1 VNVGD
6 LPDRAR
12 AVIIGAGIMGSA
24 LAHHLA
30 LQGWRDLV
38 IVDQGPFPNTGG
50 STGHSSA
57 MNWLPE
63 QTRLL
68 TAAATDSVRQF
79 KELGVHKTVGGLD
92 LARTP
97 ERLADFRRRLGA
109 IRTWG
114 DFEAELISPGQVRE
128 LVPYLDA
135 SMILGALYLPQTG
148 VVDAI
153 RGAALMR
160 EAATASGALQA
171 VPHTEV
177 TGLEVD
183 GGRIVGVQTARG
195 SIRTTT
201 VVICCGVW
209 SSRIARM
216 AGATIPFQPGV
227 SQLVSVGPIAAFAD
241 LPGEISFPV
250 IRDSDPKIYARR
262 VGGDMELGSAGHRP
276 ILVDPDDIPSLEEA
290 TLTPTELPF
299 TPDDFDPALEAAL
312 QLFPSL
318 LDDPQAG
325 IRYAIN
331 GLVSLCA
338 DGLPIIGRQPE
349 VEGLWSANRID
360 IKMAPAVARVL
371 ATWLVEGVP
380 EAALNPY
387 DLARFLPHERTPTH
401 VRARAAEWWSRNYEM
416 VHPAREFTANRN
428 VRLSPYHDRLVELGG
443 VFHEQAGWE
452 VAKWYGA
459 NAPLLASYGD
469 RVLPR
474 THEWDARLW
483 SPIAHAEHLAMR
495 DGAGLEDRT
504 AQAVFEVSGP
514 SAAAWLDRLAVS
526 PIDPEAG
533 SCVRTWLLDPG
544 GGVVTELTIVG
555 LAADRFLLLSPA
567 IGEARDRAWLTRQLP
582 ATGVALVDRASGR
595 CSVGLWGPR
604 ATELLV
610 AAAPEERGLAAVA
623 DGVARRADIGGVPAL
638 VVRTGRPDGL
648 AWELHAPAAMGRRL
662 WDRLRAA
669 GQPLGPA
676 PFGAVP
682 IGALASGTTTRLE
695 AGLRSRALDI
705 VGGYDFVEAGLAP
718 EAVKAADF
726 IGRGPL
732 LERIGRP
739 PVARLCT
746 LAVDDHAPTG
756 GERRFMV
763 GLEPITSAEG
773 AVLVDGKGRRS
784 YVTSAG
790 SAPTLGRHLLNA
802 YLPAEQAVPG
812 TRLAVESFGV
822 RYPVSV
828 LSASATPLTPPWS
841 GTVPERTLSPA

>member
-1 VNVGD
+1 VIVAD

-12 AVIIGAGIMGSA
+12 AVIIGGGIMGSA

-30 LQGWRDLV
+30 LQGWTDLV
-38 IVDQGPFPNTGG
+38 LVDQGPFPNTGG

-97 ERLADFRRRLGA
+97 ERLADFRRRVGA

-114 DFEAELISPGQVRE
+114 DFEAQLISPAEVRE
-128 LVPYLDA
+128 LVPYLDE
-135 SMILGALYLPQTG
+135 SVILGALYLPQTG

-160 EAATASGALQA
+160 EAAIASGALQA
-171 VPHTEV
+171 FPLTEV
-177 TGLEVD
+177 TGLDVER
-183 GGRIVGVQTARG
+183 GRISGVQTARG
-195 SIRTTT
+195 GILTTT
-201 VVICCGVW
+201 VIICCGVW

-227 SQLVSVGPIAAFAD
+227 SQLVSVGPIADFAD

-250 IRDSDPKIYARR
+250 IRDSDPRIYARR

-299 TPDDFDPALEAAL
+299 TADDFDPALEAAL
-312 QLFPSL
+312 QLFPTL
-318 LDDPQAG
+318 FEDARAG

-360 IKMAPAVARVL
+360 IKMAPAVARIL
-371 ATWLVEGVP
+371 ATWLVKGIP
-380 EAALNPY
+380 EAALSPY

-401 VRARAAEWWSRNYEM
+401 VRARATEWWSRNYEM
-416 VHPAREFTANRN
+416 VHPAREFTANRDL
-428 VRLSPYHDRLVELGG
+428 RLSPWHDRLVELGA

-459 NAPLLASYGD
+459 NAPLVTTYGD

-495 DGAGLEDRT
+495 EGAGLEDRT
-504 AQAVFEVSGP
+504 AQTVLEVTGP
-514 SAAAWLDRLAVS
+514 GAAGWLDGLAVS
-526 PIDPEAG
+526 PIEAEPG
-533 SCVRTWLLDPG
+533 RCIRTWLLDPA
-544 GGVVTELTIVG
+544 GGVVTELTIAG
-555 LAADRFLLLSPA
+555 LAPDRWLVLSPA
-567 IGEARDRAWLTRQLP
+567 IGEARDRAWLLRHLP
-582 ATGVALVDRASGR
+582 ATGAELVDRVSGR

-604 ATELLV
+604 ATELLL
-610 AAAPEERGLAAVA
+610 AATAGERGIAAVVEGA
-623 DGVARRADIGGVPAL
+623 ARPADIGGVPAL
-638 VVRTGRPDGL
+638 VVRTARPDGL
-648 AWELHAPAAMGRRL
+648 GWEVHAPAAMGRRL
-662 WDRLRAA
+662 WDVLREA
-669 GQPLGPA
+669 GGPM
-676 PFGAVP
+676 GAVAV
-682 IGALASGTTTRLE
+682 GSLVGSTTARLE
-695 AGLRSRALDI
+695 AGFRSRALDM
-705 VGGYDFVEAGLAP
+705 VAGYDLVEAGVAP
-718 EAVKAADF
+718 EALKAADF
-726 IGRGPL
+726 LGRGPL
-732 LERIGRP
+732 GEQLARP
-739 PVARLCT
+739 PIARLCT
-746 LAVDDHAPTG
+746 LGVDDLAPDG
-756 GERRFMV
+756 DEPRFMV
-763 GLEPITSAEG
+763 GLEPVLTTEG
-773 AVLVDGKGRRS
+773 AVLVDARGRRS

-790 SAPTLGRHLLNA
+790 SAPSLGRHLLNA
-802 YLPAEQAVPG
+802 YLPAEVAVPG

-828 LSASATPLTPPWS
+828 LAARAIPLIPAASGPVSQRTP
-841 GTVPERTLSPA
+841 SPA